1 MLEVKHINAY
11 YGRIQALWDVTL
23 RIEEGEIV
31 ALVGAN
37 GAGKSTTLN
46 VISGLLH
53 PDSGSI
59 EFLGQ
64 RIETMAPQQI
74 IALGIS
80 HIPEGR
86 RLFPDMT
93 IKENLEL
100 GAYMSSAWG
109 KREERIEWIYEVFPV
124 LKARSK
130 QLAKTLSGG
139 EQQMLSIG
147 RGIMTEPKLCML
159 DEASYGLSPLMS
171 KNILTVMRKLRD
183 EWMTILLIEQNI
195 KAALDVA
202 DRAYV
207 MENGRP
213 VLEGTSESLLQN
225 EHVKVAYLGL

>member
-1 MLEVKHINAY
+1 MLEAKHINAY

-23 RIEEGEIV
+23 RIDEGEIV

-74 IALGIS
+74 IALGLS

-159 DEASYGLSPLMS
+159 DEASYGLSPLMA

>member
-23 RIEEGEIV
+23 RIEKGEIV

-64 RIETMAPQQI
+64 RIETLAPQQI

-93 IKENLEL
+93 IMENLEL

-109 KREERIEWIYEVFPV
+109 KREERIEWIYEIFPV
-124 LKARSK
+124 LKARSR

>member
-1 MLEVKHINAY
+1 MLEVKHVNAY

-53 PDSGSI
+53 PDSGCI

-159 DEASYGLSPLMS
+159 DEASYGLAPLMA

>member
-109 KREERIEWIYEVFPV
+109 KREERIEWIYEIFPV

-195 KAALDVA
+195 KAALAVA

>member
-1 MLEVKHINAY
+1 MLEVNHIDAY

-64 RIETMAPQQI
+64 RIETLAPQQI

-159 DEASYGLSPLMS
+159 DEASYGLSPLMA

>member
-1 MLEVKHINAY
+1 MLEVKHMNAS

-23 RIEEGEIV
+23 RIEQGEIV

-37 GAGKSTTLN
+37 GAGKTTTLKA
-46 VISGLLH
+46 ISGLLH
-53 PDSGSI
+53 PDTGSI

-64 RIETMAPQQI
+64 KIETMTPQQI
-74 IALGIS
+74 IAIGIS
-80 HIPEGR
+80 YIPEGR
-86 RLFPDMT
+86 RLFPEMT
-93 IKENLEL
+93 IRENLEL

-109 KREERIEWIYEVFPV
+109 KRKERIEWIFGLFPT

-130 QLAKTLSGG
+130 QLARTLSGG

-147 RGIMTEPKLCML
+147 RGIMTKPKLCML
-159 DEASYGLSPLMS
+159 DEASYGLSPLMA

-195 KAALDVA
+195 KAALAVA

>member
-1 MLEVKHINAY
+1 MLEVKHIDAY
-11 YGRIQALWDVTL
+11 YGRIQALWDVNL

-37 GAGKSTTLN
+37 GAGKTTTLN

-59 EFLGQ
+59 EFLDQ

-86 RLFPDMT
+86 RLFSDMT

-109 KREERIEWIYEVFPV
+109 KREERIEWIYEIFPV

-195 KAALDVA
+195 KAALAVA

-225 EHVKVAYLGL
+225 EHVKMAYLGL

>member
-64 RIETMAPQQI
+64 RIETLSPQQI

>member
-109 KREERIEWIYEVFPV
+109 KREERIEWIYEIFPV

-195 KAALDVA
+195 KAALAVA

-207 MENGRP
+207 MEDGRP

>member
-23 RIEEGEIV
+23 HIGEGEIV

-64 RIETMAPQQI
+64 RIETLSPQQI

-147 RGIMTEPKLCML
+147 RGIMTEPELCML
-159 DEASYGLSPLMS
+159 DEASYGLAPLMA

>member
-171 KNILTVMRKLRD
+171 KNILAVMRKLRD

-195 KAALDVA
+195 KAALAVA

>member
-1 MLEVKHINAY
+1 MLEAKHINAY

-23 RIEEGEIV
+23 RIDEGEIV

-64 RIETMAPQQI
+64 RIETLAPQQI

-159 DEASYGLSPLMS
+159 DEASYGLSPLMA